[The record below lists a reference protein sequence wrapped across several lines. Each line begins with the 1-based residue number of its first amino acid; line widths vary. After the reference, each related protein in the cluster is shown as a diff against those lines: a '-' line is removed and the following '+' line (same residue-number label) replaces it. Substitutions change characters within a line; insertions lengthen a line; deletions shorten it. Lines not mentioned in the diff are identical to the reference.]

1 MCAFIVTQTDFTKG
15 ISTCTMDGVC
25 MMVDPQLRV
34 FDSTHNIPSFDTYTA
49 STSLDF
55 VVDYWPAGTVF
66 VSVVDPGVGTSR
78 RGCVAKLKNGSYV
91 VTPDNGTLTHMLL
104 HPGIAQV
111 RQIDEAYN
119 RLPGSEGVN
128 IFHGRDVFAYTAA
141 RLAAGVIS
149 YEEVGPAYPV
159 EEIVR
164 HPLPCPAAEAD
175 GAITGMVASADTHFG
190 LVCSNIPMDW
200 FAEQGFAYGDVL
212 EVSIT
217 GGGREGYRG
226 DVAYVSSFGAVAV
239 GEPLL
244 MNSEVRT
251 IQIAVNQENMTDK
264 YKIGCGPDWRITL
277 RRQAARG

>member
-1 MCAFIVTQTDFTKG
+1 MDRGAAPELRAEGDGTMCAFIVTQTDFTKG

-111 RQIDEAYN
+111 RQIDEA
-119 RLPGSEGVN
+119 
-128 IFHGRDVFAYTAA
+128 
-141 RLAAGVIS
+141 
-149 YEEVGPAYPV
+149 
-159 EEIVR
+159 
-164 HPLPCPAAEAD
+164 
-175 GAITGMVASADTHFG
+175 
-190 LVCSNIPMDW
+190 
-200 FAEQGFAYGDVL
+200 
-212 EVSIT
+212 
-217 GGGREGYRG
+217 
-226 DVAYVSSFGAVAV
+226 
-239 GEPLL
+239 
-244 MNSEVRT
+244 
-251 IQIAVNQENMTDK
+251 
-264 YKIGCGPDWRITL
+264 
-277 RRQAARG
+277 

>member
-34 FDSTHNIPSFDTYTA
+34 FDSTRNIPSFDTYTA

-217 GGGREGYRG
+217 GGGREVYRG
-226 DVAYVSSFGAVAV
+226 DVPYVSSFGAVAV

>member
-34 FDSTHNIPSFDTYTA
+34 FDSTHDIPSFDTYTA

-217 GGGREGYRG
+217 GGGREVYRG
-226 DVAYVSSFGAVAV
+226 DVPYVSSFGAVAV